1 MEDTVQ
7 EVLLV
12 DGEEEG
18 GVEDASRDINEHAG
32 KVKSVRV
39 VNFKNHS
46 HFQMDFG

>member
-1 MEDTVQ
+1 M
-7 EVLLV
+7 LI
-12 DGEEEG
+12 DGEEA